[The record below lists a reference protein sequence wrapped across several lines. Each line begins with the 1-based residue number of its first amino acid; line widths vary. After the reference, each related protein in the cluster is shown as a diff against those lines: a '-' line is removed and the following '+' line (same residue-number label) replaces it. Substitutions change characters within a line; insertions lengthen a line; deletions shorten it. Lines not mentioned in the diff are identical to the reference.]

1 MIKKG
6 IMAESDQNKKR
17 RSLSKELNIE
27 SIISAPLVAASK
39 ANIVMVTGQTR
50 FLLEYCF
57 DKKEGAKTYEPV
69 MIQMSMSRS
78 EIDHNKK
85 PDEAGYVKQIT
96 MTFSLP
102 LLTLIPIN
110 SLVIDKVTVDFDM
123 EITSVTS
130 YKPIGQ
136 IGVKSSPLD
145 RQAQLNGRISHDPGQ
160 SKDGQNKSQM
170 RSRLKVNINASPLPL
185 PVGVLTIIDLYT
197 KAINPVPSN
206 EKDEKNE
213 EEKQ

>member
-1 MIKKG
+1 
-6 IMAESDQNKKR
+6 MAESDKENQKA
-17 RSLSKELNIE
+17 SFSKELNIE

-57 DKKEGAKTYEPV
+57 SKKEKSGTYEPV

-78 EIDHNKK
+78 EIDPDKK
-85 PDEAGYVKQIT
+85 PNEKDYIKRVEMK
-96 MTFSLP
+96 FSLP

-145 RQAQLNGRISHDPGQ
+145 RQAQLNGRISHDLGQ

-185 PVGVLTIIDLYT
+185 PVGVLTIIDLYA
-197 KAINPVPSN
+197 KAINPVPV
-206 EKDEKNE
+206 EKESEIEDQK
-213 EEKQ
+213 